1 MIRAITHGEISSALY
16 SQMADDLEQAHQLRK
31 KENNG
36 SGGARKTSGGK
47 KQGAKKAQSKGE
59 GDTST
64 IQENGNLGVFGMCW
78 NLEVLVF

>member
-1 MIRAITHGEISSALY
+1 MIRAITHGEISGALY

-47 KQGAKKAQSKGE
+47 KQGAKKAQSKGKE
-59 GDTST
+59 DN
-64 IQENGNLGVFGMCW
+64 IQDDFIH
-78 NLEVLVF
+78 VLI